1 MEERWK
7 KIHVGGGNMWREKWR
22 KKRERWW
29 SDIVCKISLFVFT
42 IKELCFLLYTK
53 MGSKYTLRGSK
64 GIIRD
69 PTF

>member
-22 KKRERWW
+22 KKRERW

-42 IKELCFLLYTK
+42 IKELCFPLYTNL
-53 MGSKYTLRGSK
+53 GNKYTLRGSK
-64 GIIRD
+64 RIIEDRK
-69 PTF
+69 F